1 MCNVTI
7 YHLPVTVNVWLLT
20 SAILKKSFDRGFTI
34 QWVMADIVYLQ
45 PFPTELRSYIE
56 G

>member
-7 YHLPVTVNVWLLT
+7 YHLSVIVNVWLLT
-20 SAILKKSFDRGFTI
+20 SAIFKKGFDRGFTI
-34 QWVMADIVYLQ
+34 QWVMADIFYLQ
-45 PFPTELRSYIE
+45 AFPTQLCSHFE